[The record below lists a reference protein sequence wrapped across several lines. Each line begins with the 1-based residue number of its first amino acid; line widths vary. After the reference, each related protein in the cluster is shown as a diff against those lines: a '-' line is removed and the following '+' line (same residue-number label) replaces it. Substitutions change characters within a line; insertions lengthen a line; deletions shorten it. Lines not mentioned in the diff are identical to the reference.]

1 MKFVGNCN
9 NIINWEDIVKT
20 LLVQEPAFIGPR
32 HRENDPVI
40 GISEIAKLW
49 NTAGYR
55 LSVDG
60 GSAGW
65 AMYLPSKNFN
75 QSVVDVFSEYVG
87 INPINAWISRIDPGM
102 MAPWHWDA
110 NDAEDAYEKMPNMVR
125 FSCHISAPSPGHVLI
140 CEDTCLYNQEQGN
153 VWQWPDRKSWHAGA
167 NCGLVPKFLFNIFG
181 TKK

>member
-60 GSAGW
+60 SW
-65 AMYLPSKNFN
+65 LLVSIPRLLPIT
-75 QSVVDVFSEYVG
+75 DY
-87 INPINAWISRIDPGM
+87 
-102 MAPWHWDA
+102 
-110 NDAEDAYEKMPNMVR
+110 
-125 FSCHISAPSPGHVLI
+125 
-140 CEDTCLYNQEQGN
+140 
-153 VWQWPDRKSWHAGA
+153 
-167 NCGLVPKFLFNIFG
+167 
-181 TKK
+181 